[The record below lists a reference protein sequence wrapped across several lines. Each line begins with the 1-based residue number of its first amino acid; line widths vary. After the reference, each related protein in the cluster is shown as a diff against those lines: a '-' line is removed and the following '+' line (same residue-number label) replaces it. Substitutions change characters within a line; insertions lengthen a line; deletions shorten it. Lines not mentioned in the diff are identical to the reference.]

1 MKYNPE
7 IHHRKSIRLKDYDY
21 SSEGLYFI
29 TICTQNREHLFGK
42 IVNDKMILNSAGLM
56 IERIYKELS
65 DNFENAQLEE
75 YVIMP
80 NHFHCIIKVGAESI
94 SALKKDLESPKL
106 GLSKN
111 RVDMESTP
119 TTIPKIIQSFKRYTT
134 LEYIKMVKNNQLPNF
149 DKRVWQRN
157 YYENIIRNEK
167 IYLKVLE
174 YIENNPVRWDEDK
187 YR

>member
-42 IVNDKMILNSAGLM
+42 IVNDKMILNSVGLIVEKEINKTNEIRKNTK
-56 IERIYKELS
+56 IEK
-65 DNFENAQLEE
+65 

-80 NHFHCIIKVGAESI
+80 NHIHLIMEILETGFSNGKPLQETEMNKNVGCLPVANPNKLRPNTVGSIVNQIK
-94 SALKKDLESPKL
+94 
-106 GLSKN
+106 SKITKEV
-111 RVDMESTP
+111 R
-119 TTIPKIIQSFKRYTT
+119 
-134 LEYIKMVKNNQLPNF
+134 KNTNIYA
-149 DKRVWQRN
+149 VWQRN